1 MTTHRGGGVNTAWDI
16 VPNIHGG
23 KRRTI
28 LPIWQETNSHPL
40 SPPWLLGA
48 TSQGGEPP
56 PARWGP
62 IATPSPPLGYWEPWW
77 SHSLFRI
84 L

>member
-40 SPPWLLGA
+40 SPPWLLGVMVV
-48 TSQGGEPP
+48 SEPVLHNVSSIVSSCGNNELFH
-56 PARWGP
+56 RWVS
-62 IATPSPPLGYWEPWW
+62 TLSVL
-77 SHSLFRI
+77 LR
-84 L
+84 